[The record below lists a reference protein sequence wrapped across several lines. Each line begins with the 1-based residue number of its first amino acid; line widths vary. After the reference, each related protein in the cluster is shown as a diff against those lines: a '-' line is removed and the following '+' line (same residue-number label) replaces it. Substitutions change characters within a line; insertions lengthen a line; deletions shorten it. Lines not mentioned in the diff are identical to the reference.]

1 MLETEILGITQL
13 QGAGFPTVLLRHE
26 NQVLFISIGLPEASA
41 IQLALMN
48 EKPSRPMTH
57 DLICNLLA
65 GLRGRLQS
73 VAIYK
78 LEEQTF
84 FAYLSIEQLDEKD
97 EIDQV
102 LRIDARPSDGIAIAL
117 RVGCPIYV
125 SEEVMDEAGHDAA
138 LLRPLFEEQEGEGET
153 DTYGNAESDEDEPG
167 EQEDEDEPF

>member
-41 IQLALMN
+41 IQLALMD

-73 VAIYK
+73 VCVYK

-84 FAYLSIEQLDEKD
+84 FAYLSIEQLDEKG
-97 EIDQV
+97 EMDQV

-125 SEEVMDEAGHDAA
+125 SEEVMAEAGHDAE
-138 LLRPLFEEQEGEGET
+138 LLRPLFEQQAEDGT
-153 DTYGNAESDEDEPG
+153 DSFGDSESDE
-167 EQEDEDEPF
+167 EDDNESEDQPF